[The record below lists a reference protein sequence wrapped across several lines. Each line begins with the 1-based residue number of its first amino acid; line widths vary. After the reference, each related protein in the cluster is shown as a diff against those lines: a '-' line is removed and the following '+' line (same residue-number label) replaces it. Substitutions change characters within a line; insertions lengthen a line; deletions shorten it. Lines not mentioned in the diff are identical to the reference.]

1 MYIKKR
7 RPMDGVIF
15 GGEVTTVHD
24 DDNHNVIVYSN
35 NNNDTIKTRY
45 NDNATNA
52 VFSTYIPPVVN
63 PSLYNIHTERASAL
77 AARGVD

>member
-1 MYIKKR
+1 
-7 RPMDGVIF
+7 MDGVTF
-15 GGEVTTVHD
+15 GGEVATVHD

-35 NNNDTIKTRY
+35 NNNTIKTRY
-45 NDNATNA
+45 NDNATNV

-77 AARGVD
+77 AVRGVD